1 MGRHP
6 NPQRKVDLIAEIVDY
21 ILDNGLT
28 DLSLRPL
35 AKELGTSTYTLTY
48 QFGSKEAM
56 VIDAV
61 NHIDE
66 RQTARLSEFDS
77 TSDSP
82 SQILQ
87 RLWDQLVDEEGRR
100 WSQVMLE
107 VATLTSRQ
115 PILFEEFEANALKG
129 RIDHLAAAFGDGD
142 PTDQDVRYATLTCAT
157 VQGLV
162 LDALL
167 TGDLKRNESALCELL
182 DQVANPDARVAS
194 ASASLGN
201 QSFEQ

>member
-56 VIDAV
+56 IVDAV

-77 TSDSP
+77 PSDSP
-82 SQILQ
+82 QQILQ
-87 RLWDQLVDEEGRR
+87 RLWDMLVDEEGRR

-115 PILFEEFEANALKG
+115 PILFEDFEATALKG
-129 RIDHLAAAFGDGD
+129 RIGHLAQAFGGSN
-142 PTDQDVRYATLTCAT
+142 PTDSDIRRATLTCAT

-167 TGDLKRNESALCELL
+167 TGDLKRNELALSELL
-182 DQVANPDARVAS
+182 DQVRGPRSPVSS
-194 ASASLGN
+194 ASGSLSD
-201 QSFEQ
+201 QSFE